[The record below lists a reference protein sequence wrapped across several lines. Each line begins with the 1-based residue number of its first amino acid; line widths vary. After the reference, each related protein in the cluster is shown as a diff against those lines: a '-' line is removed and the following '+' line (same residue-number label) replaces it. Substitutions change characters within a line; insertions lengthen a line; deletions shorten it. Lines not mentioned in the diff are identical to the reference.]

1 MDTIQDFQ
9 KEVNK
14 WLKLQW
20 QKADTVGEMPSL
32 DDAAS
37 YMSRTFKHWMEY
49 NEREVL
55 KKIRE
60 GREGKGLPATNATLE
75 VLTLMDFSVDRETQ
89 VIRLATATGTD
100 NERTLCTFSTVMKH
114 LEIDGEAADSVK
126 SISVTDGDSNA
137 DLSYLAYTAYDLLSF
152 SDKEDIVAR
161 WLSSNKWFRSQHPI
175 CPRCQSPV
183 RRSGGD
189 GPRPVICDQCDWE
202 SYRKYHYLT
211 EFAEQDAFLKEQ
223 AATIREAKYIDDM
236 DRAIEELDMAMK
248 KVGAI
253 YTLRKAPVALKGSY
267 LDKLHGI
274 FKKAMEEMA
283 EEKKSLQKKGS

>member
-37 YMSRTFKHWMEY
+37 YMSRIFKQWMGS
-49 NEREVL
+49 NEREIL

-60 GREGKGLPATNATLE
+60 DRESKGLPATNASLE

-89 VIRLATATGTD
+89 VIRLAAATGTD

-137 DLSYLAYTAYDLLSF
+137 DLSSLSYTAYDLLSF
-152 SDKEDIVAR
+152 TDKEDIVAR
-161 WLSSNKWFRSQHPI
+161 WLSSSKGFQARHPI
-175 CPRCQSPV
+175 CPKCQAPV
-183 RRSGGD
+183 RRSCGD
-189 GPRPVICDQCDWE
+189 GPQKVICDQCNWE
-202 SYRKYHYLT
+202 SYRKYDYLSEFT
-211 EFAEQDAFLKEQ
+211 ERGNFVKEQ
-223 AATIREAKYIDDM
+223 ASTIREAKYIDDM
-236 DRAIEELDMAMK
+236 DQAIEELDMAMK

-253 YTLRKAPVALKGSY
+253 YTKKKAPVALRVSY
-267 LDKLHGI
+267 LDKLQGI
-274 FKKAMEEMA
+274 FKKAMEKIA
-283 EEKKSLQKKGS
+283 EEKKYLQKGA